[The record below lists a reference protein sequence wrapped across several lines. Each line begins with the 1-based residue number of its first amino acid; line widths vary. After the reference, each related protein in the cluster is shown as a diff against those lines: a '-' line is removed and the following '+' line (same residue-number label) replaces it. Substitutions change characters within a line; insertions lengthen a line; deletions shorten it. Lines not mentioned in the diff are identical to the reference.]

1 MRNLDTIQLE
11 LLGDEAR
18 NSDIALHDFIV
29 ADAANDQAIESYD
42 NTQDN
47 IRKFE
52 IRLNLPLDANIDE
65 NALSESDMPKSKRV
79 PVKVLA
85 ASTFGRS
92 TTSTVA
98 SDIDTNHIHIEN
110 KKWLET
116 MNNFREETYP
126 AWREA
131 EKQARKN
138 PSEDWLA
145 NLIVVALIDDGVDV
159 LEPSL

>member
-116 MNNFREETYP
+116 MNNFREEAYP

-138 PSEDWLA
+138 PSEEWLA
-145 NLIVVALIDDGVDV
+145 NPIVVALIDDGVEI

>member
-116 MNNFREETYP
+116 MNNFREEAYP

-138 PSEDWLA
+138 PSEEWLA
-145 NLIVVALIDDGVDV
+145 NPIVVALIDDGFEI
-159 LEPSL
+159 LEPSR